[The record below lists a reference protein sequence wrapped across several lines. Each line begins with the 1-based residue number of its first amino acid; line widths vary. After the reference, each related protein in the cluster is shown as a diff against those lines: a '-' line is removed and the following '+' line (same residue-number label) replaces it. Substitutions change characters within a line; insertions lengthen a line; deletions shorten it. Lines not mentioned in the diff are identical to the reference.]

1 MITSWIWYIFT
12 FVYLHLLPCVLRE
25 RKEVVKCLMCWSYRL
40 SGPQSFLAWLRGYI
54 QLSEFG
60 VWKLKL
66 RLFNENKPQKHQ
78 QNKFCF
84 RLRDQLS
91 VPCLTA
97 DVLVSSEGVTPN
109 ITQRL
114 MERLFGL
121 EAVYVL
127 VVNLSTTLDS
137 YLRYW
142 PLFISERNKS
152 RKGIQVIN
160 IENNANFH
168 EWCSVMVKIWSLRS
182 RTKSFFRFLAA
193 RKLEWVEKKSRH
205 SWFRSNLRAAR
216 TRKKLGT
223 GMRANLKGTRVF
235 VWKRRYKTCM
245 VFKKCKYCWHHVEKG
260 ILKLYLGISSK

>member
-1 MITSWIWYIFT
+1 MNQLYCLRMITSWIWYIFT

-142 PLFISERNKS
+142 PLFISEKNKP

-160 IENNANFH
+160 IENNANFMNDAVL
-168 EWCSVMVKIWSLRS
+168 WWKSGACVLVRRAFSVFWP
-182 RTKSFFRFLAA
+182 
-193 RKLEWVEKKSRH
+193 
-205 SWFRSNLRAAR
+205 
-216 TRKKLGT
+216 
-223 GMRANLKGTRVF
+223 RANWSE
-235 VWKRRYKTCM
+235 WKKVDIPDFAPICARPERGK
-245 VFKKCKYCWHHVEKG
+245 
-260 ILKLYLGISSK
+260 SSVRECGLT